1 MYANHHI
8 LDSGLSSLQTILHWQ
23 IVVNLGYLHEFYEED
38 LKVFAAFC

>member
-23 IVVNLGYLHEFYEED
+23 NLGYLYEFYEED